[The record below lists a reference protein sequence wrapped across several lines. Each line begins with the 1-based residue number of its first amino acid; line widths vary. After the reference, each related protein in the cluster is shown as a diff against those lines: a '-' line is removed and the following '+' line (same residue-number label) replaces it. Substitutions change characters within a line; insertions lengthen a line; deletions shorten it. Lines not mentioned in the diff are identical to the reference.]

1 MNLKEL
7 LKKCTPTPLLVAVGK
22 EYCFHDTT
30 RVAIVKVRR
39 PSKNNPEGSEE
50 TVAEVWPGDNDC
62 DIYDAH
68 RFVHAV
74 NILPEI
80 VGALEE
86 MSEAH
91 KDEDDSAWCRG
102 LHQRVKDILKKANNI
117 NIKKGN

>member
-22 EYCFHDTT
+22 EFCFHDTT

-39 PSKNNPEGSEE
+39 PSTNNPEGSEE

-74 NILPEI
+74 NILPELVEAAEHLGCCDFPDEI
-80 VGALEE
+80 EHRCPGCVKALETI
-86 MSEAH
+86 
-91 KDEDDSAWCRG
+91 R
-102 LHQRVKDILKKANNI
+102 KATTI
-117 NIKKGN
+117 NIEQKGK

>member
-7 LKKCTPTPLLVAVGK
+7 LKKCTPTPLLVAVGE

-74 NILPEI
+74 NILPEL
-80 VGALEE
+80 VEALEAAWYAME
-86 MSEAH
+86 KHARSECSREIAT
-91 KDEDDSAWCRG
+91 A
-102 LHQRVKDILKKANNI
+102 LAVLKKATTI
-117 NIKKGN
+117 NIEQKGN